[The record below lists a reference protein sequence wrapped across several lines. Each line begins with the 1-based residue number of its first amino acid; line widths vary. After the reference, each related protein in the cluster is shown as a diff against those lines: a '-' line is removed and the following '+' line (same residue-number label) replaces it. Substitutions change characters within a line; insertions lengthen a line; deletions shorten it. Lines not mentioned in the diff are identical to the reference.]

1 MCKST
6 EINGLTY
13 SETELVATREILK
26 KYSDAILH
34 YDKCD
39 ILLKSRKRPIPDYVK
54 IFCHHLHNNLRY
66 TVSRIGVFINRDH
79 ATVCHA
85 CKQYYNL
92 YSIDPAF
99 KKKANFFMQ
108 VFSNIDGIL
117 PKEPNKNYLTSL
129 IQDASEQKR
138 GEWHYM
144 ITMSEM
150 AKQSP
155 VDYERV

>member
-1 MCKST
+1 
-6 EINGLTY
+6 
-13 SETELVATREILK
+13 
-26 KYSDAILH
+26 
-34 YDKCD
+34 
-39 ILLKSRKRPIPDYVK
+39 
-54 IFCHHLHNNLRY
+54 
-66 TVSRIGVFINRDH
+66 
-79 ATVCHA
+79 
-85 CKQYYNL
+85 
-92 YSIDPAF
+92 
-99 KKKANFFMQ
+99 MQ